1 MNMFQQYP
9 QARESEWERRKRMMM
24 EEDARIKQQQMMN
37 NQIYAAEQNYGPGAG
52 QFVQQDFNPA
62 LNRNTST
69 PNPHSGM
76 PQPGLLYDQPAQQ
89 MANYAQNPIMAE
101 QTPSRYEGPAGFA
114 QQQMMEEQML
124 AQQQQDFQDR
134 EILAEYEAIEAQD
147 QPMSQEEIGAYGKIA
162 TQALGTLNREDK
174 PPEMIRPPGLLQSN
188 PAFFTSY
195 RSPRQMASRAIPQ
208 YNLLG

>member
-24 EEDARIKQQQMMN
+24 EEDAIMRQHQMNMM
-37 NQIYAAEQNYGPGAG
+37 YGQGAS
-52 QFVQQDFNPA
+52 QFDRQMQDPFI
-62 LNRNTST
+62 NRNLGST
-69 PNPHSGM
+69 NRIANPVSANYS
-76 PQPGLLYDQPAQQ
+76 PPGLLYDQPAQQ

-101 QTPSRYEGPAGFA
+101 QTPSRYEGSAGFA

-134 EILAEYEAIEAQD
+134 EILAEYEAAEAQD

-174 PPEMIRPPGLLQSN
+174 PPKMIRPPGLLQSN